1 MSSRIEVELTSQRPD
16 GTWTWRAAGAK
27 EPKGTLDGSMLYE
40 GAKIGDIVRA
50 EVVFEIDGIN
60 VEAVYPPKTK
70 HTQSNLIELSSR
82 EPVSYLT
89 RTVSGRERSHAGT
102 ERKPPRSDRRQPRVE
117 QAGEARPSGKQLRR
131 RPEELVARGT
141 HAAQAAAHA
150 AERPQRRLTEKP
162 GQASPAPRAATPKFK
177 KLMPRNIYRSQVLQ
191 EIAPEHLP
199 IAEQLLKGG
208 LPAVRQA
215 LANQNE
221 KAIAEGKPTIPEA
234 TVLAIAEPMLPVLKI
249 ATWKDRAEVAI
260 EIANEASLRDLRSV
274 ISAADLIRHDDATR
288 EMLEKLKELTEK
300 RAATLHAAWLADIT
314 ENLQAKR
321 VIRAVRLSSRPP
333 EPIAKLPQE
342 LLEDLTNTSN
352 EMLGPETPPD
362 RWAALLDALSQ
373 SPIRRQVR
381 PKGLPENAPLE
392 LIELAKES
400 SGRIPALAQLLG
412 IAIPPP
418 PRPRKKIAPPDQKM
432 ERATKIADDAQP
444 SGPAETVAEMARET
458 SQEAASETVA
468 EMARET
474 SQEAASE
481 TEDTSTTAE

>member
-1 MSSRIEVELTSQRPD
+1 MSSRIEIELTSQRPD

-27 EPKGTLDGSMLYE
+27 EPKGTLDGSILYE
-40 GAKIGDIVRA
+40 GAKTGDIVRA

-60 VEAVYPPKTK
+60 VEAVYPPKAK
-70 HTQSNLIELSSR
+70 HTQSNIIELSSR

-89 RTVSGRERSHAGT
+89 RTVSGRERSRPGT
-102 ERKPPRSDRRQPRVE
+102 ERKPPRGDRRQPRIE
-117 QAGEARPSGKQLRR
+117 QPGEARPSGRQPRR
-131 RPEELVARGT
+131 RPEEPAGRGT
-141 HAAQAAAHA
+141 HAAAPAAAHA
-150 AERPQRRLTEKP
+150 AERQQRRRAEKP
-162 GQASPAPRAATPKFK
+162 GQPGPAPKQAAPKFK
-177 KLMPRNIYRSQVLQ
+177 KLTPRNTYRSQVLQ

-215 LANQNE
+215 LASQNE

-274 ISAADLIRHDDATR
+274 ISAADLIRHDDTTR
-288 EMLEKLKELTEK
+288 EMLEKLRELTEK
-300 RAATLHAAWLADIT
+300 RAATLHAAWLADIR

-342 LLEDLTNTSN
+342 ILEDLTNASN
-352 EMLGPETPPD
+352 EMLGPETPAD

-418 PRPRKKIAPPDQKM
+418 PRPRKRIAPPDQKV
-432 ERATKIADDAQP
+432 EGAAKTSADAQP
-444 SGPAETVAEMARET
+444 SGP
-458 SQEAASETVA
+458 SETVA
-468 EMARET
+468 ETAQET
-474 SQEAASE
+474 SHQAVSE
-481 TEDTSTTAE
+481 TVAETAQETSSTSDE